1 MMQSKVI
8 DADGHILEPPDLWAR
23 YLENKYKE
31 RAIRMEKDQDG
42 VEYFVIDG
50 RPSANLRGIGPAVAG
65 IGHPYQEIATSGTFS
80 YFDGPE
86 GAYDPSARLRLM
98 DEEGLDAPVIFPSV
112 GLRWGGGRK
121 KAEVGGAYAP
131 GLKKLGIG

>member
-50 RPSANLRGIGPAVAG
+50 RPSANLRGIGPARSRPLNVIRG
-65 IGHPYQEIATSGTFS
+65 WFSTSKK
-80 YFDGPE
+80 
-86 GAYDPSARLRLM
+86 SALR
-98 DEEGLDAPVIFPSV
+98 
-112 GLRWGGGRK
+112 R
-121 KAEVGGAYAP
+121 
-131 GLKKLGIG
+131 